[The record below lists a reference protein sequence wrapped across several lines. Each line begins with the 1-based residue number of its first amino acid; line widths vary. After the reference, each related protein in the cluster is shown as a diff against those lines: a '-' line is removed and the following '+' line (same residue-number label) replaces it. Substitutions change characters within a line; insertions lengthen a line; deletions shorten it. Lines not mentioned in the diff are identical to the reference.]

1 MLKRVLTG
9 AAAALTMSLC
19 LAGAAGAASA
29 PVVDFND
36 VVFTPDP
43 IGGLIGA
50 IPTADGFD
58 HQGLHFFTGEGY
70 FVPTGL
76 PVDKDHPPAFPTAY
90 SSTFWET
97 FGEDVVITKTGGG
110 LFDLTSLKLGLGVD
124 GGDGSEPATDTIDV
138 SWVKGGGCV
147 TDCADG
153 TTIDLGLGFATY
165 NFPDLTGLTSI
176 TFGPTT
182 VVRYLAF
189 DDINVPEVSTRAPVP
204 EPSAW
209 ALMLVG
215 LGGIGALMRRGRRT
229 AISAA

>member
-9 AAAALTMSLC
+9 AAAALTVSLC
-19 LAGAAGAASA
+19 LAGTANAAI
-29 PVVDFND
+29 VDFND

-70 FVPTGL
+70 FVPPGL
-76 PVDKDHPPAFPTAY
+76 PVDAEHPPAFPTSY
-90 SSTFWET
+90 STTFWET
-97 FGEDVVITKTGGG
+97 FGENVVITKTGGG

-124 GGDGSEPATDTIDV
+124 SGEGEPTTDTIDV
-138 SWVKGGGCV
+138 SWVKGGSCV

-165 NFPDLTGLTSI
+165 DFPDLTGLTSI
-176 TFGPTT
+176 TFGPTN
-182 VVRYLAF
+182 VLRYLAF
-189 DDINVPEVSTRAPVP
+189 DDINVPSVSTHGAVP
-204 EPSAW
+204 EPGAW
-209 ALMLVG
+209 TLMLLG

-229 AISAA
+229 AIQAA